1 MPVRRLLRTS
11 VQTTILDKS
20 KRAGSA
26 FLKHI
31 FGLDIVLGKQGTVKG
46 AEFLPDFADEIPS

>member
-1 MPVRRLLRTS
+1 VRRDLRTGL
-11 VQTTILDKS
+11 QTTTLDKS

-31 FGLDIVLGKQGTVKG
+31 FSLDIVLGKQRTVKG
-46 AEFLPDFADEIPS
+46 AEFLLDFADEIVG